1 MLLLPR
7 LPVLLLF
14 SVVTCKNI
22 FHDQNQLFRTAY
34 KESTTDYSTEY
45 SSSILLNHEL
55 TFFHKNTIQ
64 KYSIWNET
72 VHELKSIAHIPL
84 SIFLDENNE
93 IVKVQELLHLHRHI
107 NENPDLWSTLSKYNP
122 RYVALDII
130 QQSLSFIAGSQ
141 KEKSQKTRFLQSLS
155 SQMMRLVEVTASIL
169 IRNLDIA
176 VKSIRD
182 EFYFGEMDGLLNDL
196 LNVLVVT
203 GKFLYKKL

>member
-7 LPVLLLF
+7 LPVLLLI
-14 SVVTCKNI
+14 SIVTCKTI

-34 KESTTDYSTEY
+34 NESTTDYSTEY

-55 TFFHKNTIQ
+55 TFFHKNTIR
-64 KYSIWNET
+64 KYPIWNET

-93 IVKVQELLHLHRHI
+93 IVKVQELLHLQRHI

-122 RYVALDII
+122 RYIALDII

-141 KEKSQKTRFLQSLS
+141 KEKTRFLQSLS
-155 SQMMRLVEVTASIL
+155 SQMMQLVEVTASIL

-196 LNVLVVT
+196 LKSWSLQVNFFIKNL
-203 GKFLYKKL
+203 